1 MKEYCRENPLFS
13 LCGLNCG
20 LCPVHHM
27 DKGCPG
33 CGGGEGHQSCAIVRC
48 SQRHGCPEYCN
59 LCEEFPCEKYETIT
73 ECDSFISHRNMLKD
87 LRKASGGIE
96 EYLAELREK
105 VTILRTLLENY
116 NDGRRK
122 TFYCTAVNL
131 LDIRDIR
138 RVMIQILDG
147 TTAGMSEKEQAEMA
161 AGLLQN
167 AADER
172 QISLK
177 LRRKKSS

>member
-1 MKEYCRENPLFS
+1 
-13 LCGLNCG
+13 
-20 LCPVHHM
+20 
-27 DKGCPG
+27 
-33 CGGGEGHQSCAIVRC
+33 
-48 SQRHGCPEYCN
+48 
-59 LCEEFPCEKYETIT
+59 
-73 ECDSFISHRNMLKD
+73 MLKD